1 MELWLFTTR
10 TDRDDHIVRINPGL
24 AQLFSTKEWR
34 TMQINKRKL
43 VMVIALT
50 IIGPG
55 AARGQTAIDR
65 LQSLA
70 ETSARRLL
78 IAQQVA
84 LAKWD
89 SGAAVEDF
97 PREAQVIT
105 GAVKDG
111 VSRGLDPTSVSNFF
125 KAQIEANKVIQ
136 YSLLAD
142 WRRAGRAPAHSPI
155 DLVATIRPEL
165 DHLQASLIA
174 ELADTVAIRA
184 STTCRA
190 DVAKAIGKYVL
201 VQKHEVGPLQSIAL
215 DRALAASCSFDVGE
229 TALP

>member
-1 MELWLFTTR
+1 MKQWWLERFGSPKKALR
-10 TDRDDHIVRINPGL
+10 IQEVALPAPLPSHIAIKIKAAGL
-24 AQLFSTKEWR
+24 
-34 TMQINKRKL
+34 
-43 VMVIALT
+43 IAFT
-50 IIGPG
+50 IIGTSG
-55 AARGQTAIDR
+55 GRGQTAIDR
-65 LQSLA
+65 LQSLVD
-70 ETSARRLL
+70 TSAHRLL

-89 SGAAVEDF
+89 SGAAVEDL

-105 GAVKDG
+105 GAVRDG

-142 WRRAGRAPAHSPI
+142 WRREGRAPAHAPI

-165 DHLQASLIA
+165 DQVQAALIA
-174 ELADTVAIRA
+174 ELADTVALRA

-190 DVAKAIGKYVL
+190 DVAKAIGKYIL
-201 VQKHEVGPLQSIAL
+201 EHKHEIGPLQVIAL
-215 DRALAASCSFDVGE
+215 DRALAASCTS
-229 TALP
+229 

>member
-1 MELWLFTTR
+1 MKQWWLERFGSPKKALRIQEVALPAPLASHIAIKIKAAGLIAFTIFGT
-10 TDRDDHIVRINPGL
+10 
-24 AQLFSTKEWR
+24 S
-34 TMQINKRKL
+34 
-43 VMVIALT
+43 
-50 IIGPG
+50 

-65 LQSLA
+65 LQPLV
-70 ETSARRLL
+70 ETSGRRLL

-89 SGAAVEDF
+89 SGAAVEDP

-105 GAVKDG
+105 GAVRDG

-142 WRRAGRAPAHSPI
+142 WRRAGRAPPQAPI

-165 DHLQASLIA
+165 DQVQAALIA
-174 ELADTVAIRA
+174 ELADTAAIRA
-184 STTCRA
+184 GTTCRD

-201 VQKHEVGPLQSIAL
+201 VHKHEVGPLQLIAL
-215 DRALAASCSFDVGE
+215 DRALAASCTS
-229 TALP
+229 

>member
-1 MELWLFTTR
+1 
-10 TDRDDHIVRINPGL
+10 
-24 AQLFSTKEWR
+24 
-34 TMQINKRKL
+34 MQINKRKL

-50 IIGPG
+50 IIGPS

-89 SGAAVEDF
+89 SGAAVEDL

-125 KAQIEANKVIQ
+125 KAQIEANKVVQ

-142 WRRAGRAPAHSPI
+142 WHRSGRVPAHAPVN
-155 DLVATIRPEL
+155 LVATIRPKL
-165 DHLQASLIA
+165 DQVQMALIA
-174 ELADTVAIRA
+174 ELADTVAIRS
-184 STTCRA
+184 STTCSA
-190 DVAKAIGKYVL
+190 DVAKAVGKYVL
-201 VQKHEVGPLQSIAL
+201 AHKRAVGPLREIAL
-215 DRALAASCSFDVGE
+215 DRALAAAC
-229 TALP
+229 TL